1 MEEKAKE
8 LLEQKKQHDEEKNG
22 QLKQFVENQVE
33 GKSGN
38 VLEDAETMDDQRLE
52 HQNRTIDQQNRM
64 KAQENRGSNRTN
76 MPTTDRKS

>member
-1 MEEKAKE
+1 MEDKAKE
-8 LLEQKKQHDEEKNG
+8 LLEQKKEYDEEKSG

-38 VLEDAETMDDQRLE
+38 LLEDAETMEDQRLE

-64 KAQENRGSNRTN
+64 KSQEHRGSNHTA
-76 MPTTDRKS
+76 MPTTDRKG